1 MDEGRV
7 NKGILQYWQ
16 TLFGIISFVFA
27 AGVIYG
33 EFKSMKKDQVNSELV
48 NKQRYDE
55 LQARYQRQFELI
67 NKLND
72 RIIELEKDAAYD
84 SGLHQSEREK

>member
-1 MDEGRV
+1 MDDNKI

-27 AGVIYG
+27 SGVIYG
-33 EFKSMKKDQVNSELV
+33 EFKSMKKDQVNSEVV

-67 NKLND
+67 NLLNN

-84 SGLHQSEREK
+84 SGLHQSKREQ

>member
-1 MDEGRV
+1 VDEGRV